1 MIDGTNLM
9 LLFKRY
15 KVSIVEIHLASVD
28 NLPGKKKAMFWKNE
42 LRLHSKMTKESG
54 AANSDEL

>member
-1 MIDGTNLM
+1 MIDGTNLL

-28 NLPGKKKAMFWKNE
+28 NLPGKKSNALEKRIRASFKNDQRE
-42 LRLHSKMTKESG
+42 RGSK
-54 AANSDEL
+54 L